1 MENNTSGPARG
12 AVSQNSGETCA
23 EPYVGMPIYLDDSF
37 FDFINED
44 IGIECPRSGDM
55 GDFLD
60 DMDDIQNMRP
70 TRPENGGTA
79 PETGTGG
86 GRPGNGGT
94 MPETGTGGGR
104 PGNGGTMPET
114 GTGGGRPGNGGT
126 MPETGTGGGRPGN
139 GGTMPGA
146 DCPDMSN
153 QIQMDCAKGCPLA
166 MAYVPWQVWQDTY
179 DMEKGFMI
187 GTIFPELDLPFL
199 GGAAK

>member
-1 MENNTSGPARG
+1 MKGDFVLENNTSGPARG

-104 PGNGGTMPET
+104 PGNGGTMP
-114 GTGGGRPGNGGT
+114 GS
-126 MPETGTGGGRPGN
+126 
-139 GGTMPGA
+139 